1 MHGIILEGRLEFVLC
16 EIQVA
21 QVEKGGRGM
30 EWRGPSRSTCAFEAR
45 RANGMLPLRTR
56 NMELAGIAANHLD
69 TLRVEVAVSSIFFF
83 LSAVSLPFSSASKG
97 CLLGLEVARQ
107 KRQLLRPATCS
118 RESS

>member
-83 LSAVSLPFSSASKG
+83 FFFFLLFLSPPRVLPRVACWVKRSRARSAS
-97 CLLGLEVARQ
+97 
-107 KRQLLRPATCS
+107 
-118 RESS
+118 